1 LNDRA
6 RGSSVA
12 MNGPAVI
19 VQIAGG
25 LGNQLFEYAFGR
37 SLALRNGVPLIL
49 DHRSGFPRD
58 FYKRVFTLDKYRIQ
72 SGLVSP
78 SVDFSTPLGRIRRR
92 LARWRNSC
100 LPVANRSHVLER
112 NQFVCDSE
120 VKEMRIVRP
129 TYFEGVWQ
137 HQEYFVEHRATLLR
151 DLTLQSPVS
160 DATQE
165 VAKRIEDSNA
175 VCLHVRR
182 LLGVPNQKDARPLPE
197 NAAIHLAASYYDRA
211 IAFVAERIES
221 PKFFVFADY
230 PDWARTH
237 LRLPFPAEYVLHNG
251 SDRDY
256 EDLWLMSR
264 CRAFVIANS
273 TFSWWGAWLATHPE
287 KLVVAPEDGIGCGL
301 KSIPASWNR
310 M

>member
-1 LNDRA
+1 MNDRA
-6 RGSSVA
+6 GGRSVA

-58 FYKRVFTLDKYRIQ
+58 FHKRVFTLDRYGIDCAF
-72 SGLVSP
+72 VSP
-78 SVDFSTPLGRIRRR
+78 SADLSKPAGRVLRR
-92 LARWRNSC
+92 LKRWRNR
-100 LPVANRSHVLER
+100 LRPIARRSYILER
-112 NQFVCDSE
+112 DVFAYDPDVAS
-120 VKEMRIVRP
+120 MRIVQP

-151 DLTLQSPVS
+151 DLTLRSPVS

-221 PKFFVFADY
+221 PRFFVFADY

-287 KLVVAPEDGIGCGL
+287 KVVVAPEEGIGCGL
-301 KSIPASWNR
+301 KSIPAGWNR
-310 M
+310 I